1 MHSNTFTF
9 ENWEK
14 TNRLTKHAKSACH
27 QQAMMKWIDYRAK
40 AKHKTLV
47 LGQLNTVHKQ
57 QVAQNREYL
66 NIIIETLLFTAQQNI
81 AQRGHAE
88 DRSNLGEVS
97 DINRGNFWVLLH
109 LRSKNIPWLGE
120 KLKSQLDAHMQWT
133 SPIVQNEI
141 LDIMAEVVLGSIAN
155 DVKKCSGYSIIV
167 DETSDVSRV
176 EQDAMCLRFI
186 TEGETRES
194 FIGFYATPSTEGSV
208 LCELVKNVLGKLELK
223 LDKIVGEC
231 FDGAANMSGVHRGL
245 ATRMK
250 ECSPLAN

>member
-81 AQRGHAE
+81 AQRGHE
-88 DRSNLGEVS
+88 GDRSNLGEVS

-120 KLKSQLDAHMQWT
+120 KLKSHLDAHMQWT

-155 DVKKCSGYSIIV
+155 DVKKCSGKCPLSLMKRQ
-167 DETSDVSRV
+167 TSAGLSKSQYASDLSLKEKPGSLSSDFMQRLLLKEVFSVS
-176 EQDAMCLRFI
+176 
-186 TEGETRES
+186 
-194 FIGFYATPSTEGSV
+194 
-208 LCELVKNVLGKLELK
+208 
-223 LDKIVGEC
+223 
-231 FDGAANMSGVHRGL
+231 
-245 ATRMK
+245 
-250 ECSPLAN
+250 